1 MADEVHRHGTMM
13 ARAAAKTSGV
23 DEPGRT
29 GPVLDLER
37 YVPALL
43 AFLANKLARSAS
55 TTYQRGFGVNVTE
68 WRIMSL
74 LALEP
79 AIPAARICQV
89 IGFDKGP
96 VSRTL
101 ALMQRNGLVM
111 IEDDPADARRRLITL
126 TPKGAAL
133 HDRIIRVALERERRL
148 LSCLTPEQQA
158 DLVKLLNLLHDN
170 LPAVTKPIA
179 IPPE

>member
-1 MADEVHRHGTMM
+1 MGKG
-13 ARAAAKTSGV
+13 AAERRTGG
-23 DEPGRT
+23 EPGPT
-29 GPVLDLER
+29 GQGPTLDLAR

-55 TTYQRGFGVNVTE
+55 TTYQREFGVNVTE

-79 AIPAARICQV
+79 AIPATRICQV

-101 ALMQRNGLVM
+101 AVMQRNGLVDM
-111 IEDDPADARRRLITL
+111 QDDPADARRRLITL
-126 TPKGAAL
+126 TEAGAEL
-133 HDRIIRVALERERRL
+133 HDRIILVALERERRL
-148 LSCLTPEQQA
+148 LACLTAEQQES
-158 DLVKLLNLLHDN
+158 LIEFLNLLHDN

-179 IPPE
+179 IPPETKG